1 MRKKKETLKHYKEQG
16 NPEDQAKEYLDEEE
30 VNNMLSFKYDN
41 PALWRKLSEDKI
53 KDIVKNIS
61 YVDIQKLYFTTS
73 KVVYKSQI
81 RLTGY
86 VTTKVGKNA
95 AVFVGGGIILAQ
107 VAHNQGYGSL
117 DWTKIQD
124 KAQAMH
130 EKLNQTPFYSSV
142 NDFSIFF

>member
-1 MRKKKETLKHYKEQG
+1 MPKNQMRKKKETLKHYKEQG

-81 RLTGY
+81 SASKPL
-86 VTTKVGKNA
+86 VQVSMIGKTMKKFWRSRWEILKDTLA
-95 AVFVGGGIILAQ
+95 AK
-107 VAHNQGYGSL
+107 N
-117 DWTKIQD
+117 KIP
-124 KAQAMH
+124 KNVL
-130 EKLNQTPFYSSV
+130 ENKENIYTLCGCFLYPY
-142 NDFSIFF
+142 